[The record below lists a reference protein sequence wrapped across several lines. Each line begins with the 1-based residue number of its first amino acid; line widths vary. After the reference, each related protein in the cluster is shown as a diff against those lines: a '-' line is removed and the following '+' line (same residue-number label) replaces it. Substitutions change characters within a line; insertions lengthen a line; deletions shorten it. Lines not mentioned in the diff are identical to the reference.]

1 MNNRKLLFSGRSIII
16 EEFRSWCTEHEVAFS
31 PNNLLVFLQLND
43 LLDIDRVFNKIQEIK
58 KELL

>member
-1 MNNRKLLFSGRSIII
+1 MYNRKLLFSGRSIII
-16 EEFRSWCTEHEVAFS
+16 EEFRSWCTEYEVAFS